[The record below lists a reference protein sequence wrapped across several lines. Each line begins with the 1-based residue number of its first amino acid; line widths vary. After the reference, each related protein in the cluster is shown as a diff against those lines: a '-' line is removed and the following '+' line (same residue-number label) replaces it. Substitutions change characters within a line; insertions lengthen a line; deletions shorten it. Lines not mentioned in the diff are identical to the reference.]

1 MQTNTSETPIT
12 VGIVDND
19 TLTLAA
25 LRTLLN
31 RMNGITVAWTV
42 ENGNHA
48 IDLCLEPRTRPNV
61 LLVDL
66 SMEPIPGT
74 EICHRIRTAGIP
86 LGVVCI
92 TSFTLQTYA
101 AQAAATGA
109 QAIVSK
115 TDLPGIQLAIRQAAQ
130 GHASPSPVV
139 GITFH
144 NVNNT
149 ANTANPVTHDT
160 TGTTGTTATS
170 ENLPSERE
178 LQIIRMLANGMET
191 DEISQSLAL
200 SRYTVTTYIK
210 RACNKLGAR
219 NRTNLIAICERRGL
233 L

>member
-48 IDLCLEPRTRPNV
+48 IDLCLDPHTRPNV

-74 EICHRIRTAGIP
+74 EICHRIRTANIP
-86 LGVVCI
+86 IGVVCI

-101 AQAAATGA
+101 AQTAATGA

-115 TDLPGIQLAIRQAAQ
+115 TDLPGMQLAIRQAAQ
-130 GHASPSPVV
+130 GHASPSPVP

-149 ANTANPVTHDT
+149 ANTTNTAAN
-160 TGTTGTTATS
+160 GTIVTS

-191 DEISQSLAL
+191 DEISQSLTL

>member
-31 RMNGITVAWTV
+31 RMNGMTVAWTV
-42 ENGNHA
+42 GNGNHA
-48 IDLCLEPRTRPNV
+48 IDLCLDPHTRPNV

-115 TDLPGIQLAIRQAAQ
+115 TDLPGMQLAIHQAAQ

-160 TGTTGTTATS
+160 TGTIVTS

-191 DEISQSLAL
+191 DEISQSLTL